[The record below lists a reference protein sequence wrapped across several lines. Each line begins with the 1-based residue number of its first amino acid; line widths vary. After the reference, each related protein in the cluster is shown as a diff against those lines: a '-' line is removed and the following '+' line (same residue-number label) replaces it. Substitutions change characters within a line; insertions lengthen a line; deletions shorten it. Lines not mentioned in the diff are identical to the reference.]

1 MSMFGWADLVAI
13 PALSTYIAT
22 KVKIDKNIVE
32 KQMARLFTTWAMGK
46 AAQIRP
52 ILEDEITGLDIE
64 ACDKTAKRLEGA
76 LGGLKS
82 ALADAHQQ
90 ADVVFGN

>member
-1 MSMFGWADLVAI
+1 MKRRFTVWA
-13 PALSTYIAT
+13 
-22 KVKIDKNIVE
+22 N
-32 KQMARLFTTWAMGK
+32 GK
-46 AAQIRP
+46 ADQIRP
-52 ILEDEITGLDIE
+52 ILEDEITGRDIE
-64 ACDKTAKRLEGA
+64 ACDKAAKRLEGA